1 MKVVL
6 LTLTTLLAYVAAECP
21 NACSGHGTS
30 SGSVTTFSFHFS
42 SLPSS
47 LPIGFFNFFYDLSGT
62 DREGKKNSNGRRRE
76 VKKKHEKR
84 TVVIDIDERT
94 MSTAGV
100 GALGRN
106 VCKKGGES

>member
-1 MKVVL
+1 MERVRRAAQVWRRVVVAVDVVIKRAGGGENFPRFF
-6 LTLTTLLAYVAAECP
+6 LTP
-21 NACSGHGTS
+21 
-30 SGSVTTFSFHFS
+30 
-42 SLPSS
+42 
-47 LPIGFFNFFYDLSGT
+47 SGT